1 MRALRFHGKRD
12 IRLDEVE
19 EPAIRAGWV
28 KIKPAYV
35 GICGTDLHEY
45 LGGNNLIPRPGHPHA
60 ITKETSPL
68 TLGHEFSGVVEEV
81 GGNIDDLVPGQRV
94 CIQPTIYCNECYSC
108 QRGLYN
114 ACTKNGFIGLSGW
127 GGGLAELTTVPRSA
141 VWKLPTRVSLEFG
154 ALVEP
159 LAVGYHA
166 VSVAPIA
173 HPILANTPILVLGG
187 GPIGLSVIQA
197 ILAQSVSLSS
207 PPLIIISEPSKARQ
221 QFAREFG
228 ARHVVDPLKEDLV
241 AEVMKLTE
249 GRGCDVVLDAAGAQV
264 GLDEA
269 MRCLC
274 AGGTVVNI
282 AVWEKRA
289 TLDMNELTFRER
301 AYIGC
306 ATYNNQDFGHVLE
319 AIDDGRINPGA
330 MITGMIGLEDV
341 EDKGFRALIEE
352 KDTQYKFLNV
362 VNVEETPETREDIKS
377 VLQSGFGGFGK
388 IDADAFAANSVTL
401 PKKRFAEMVNSARTT
416 AAITVQH
423 GWPSYEIL
431 CYTGISHQ

>member
-12 IRLDEVE
+12 IRLEEVE
-19 EPAIRAGWV
+19 EPAVRAGWV

-45 LGGNNLIPRPGHPHA
+45 LGGNNLIPRPEHPHA

-81 GGNIDDLVPGQRV
+81 GGNIDDLAPGQRV

-108 QRGLYN
+108 QRGLHN
-114 ACTKNGFIGLSGW
+114 ACTKNGFIGLS
-127 GGGLAELTTVPRSA
+127 AAQDS
-141 VWKLPTRVSLEFG
+141 S

-173 HPILANTPILVLGG
+173 HPILSSTPILVLGG

-228 ARHVVDPLKEDLV
+228 ARHVVNPLKEDLV

-352 KDTQYKFLNV
+352 KDTQVKILVDMRRGRRKDSAV
-362 VNVEETPETREDIKS
+362 VVSSEPGGSGAVSTP
-377 VLQSGFGGFGK
+377 
-388 IDADAFAANSVTL
+388 
-401 PKKRFAEMVNSARTT
+401 
-416 AAITVQH
+416 
-423 GWPSYEIL
+423 
-431 CYTGISHQ
+431 

>member
-108 QRGLYN
+108 QRGLHN
-114 ACTKNGFIGLSGW
+114 ACTKNGFIGLSA
-127 GGGLAELTTVPRSA
+127 AEDS
-141 VWKLPTRVSLEFG
+141 S

-352 KDTQYKFLNV
+352 KDTQVKILVDMRRGRRKDSAV
-362 VNVEETPETREDIKS
+362 VVSKTREDIKS